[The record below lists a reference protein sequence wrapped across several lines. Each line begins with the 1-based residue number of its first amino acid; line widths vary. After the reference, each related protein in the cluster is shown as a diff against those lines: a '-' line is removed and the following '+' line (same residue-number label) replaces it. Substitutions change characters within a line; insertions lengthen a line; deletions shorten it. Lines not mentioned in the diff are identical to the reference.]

1 MLGRPFSIESKVMET
16 AIIVAL
22 IATAASLIASLW
34 SFIALRLNQRDI
46 ESLRFEL
53 AQQLAERNARRDYEY
68 EARKRLY
75 QEYEPLLFHLIEA
88 SENASNQIKRIAA
101 MSRNS
106 ELQPDS
112 PTSKNY
118 FLKACIYHLLVPCA
132 IFKLIKKRLTLVDL
146 LVDQRIYTQYIL
158 AKTLY
163 QSYADD
169 FLLASLYRPLEYSP
183 YVEGWRELRK
193 SKPQVFRRQGFP
205 IGRLDNALDSLI
217 LREEGKAEPV
227 YTIVSFGQFEQ
238 ELEKVAEEDYNSS
251 LGVAKDMFLNF
262 HPSTRPVL
270 WRILITQAL
279 IYRSIT
285 DVSYQKCIEV
295 NGSINRLINV
305 SEDEIKEFDWGCGGQ
320 EQERK
325 FNLEEPF
332 HVAKQYLK
340 LRVGPALKRRV
351 I

>member
-1 MLGRPFSIESKVMET
+1 MET
-16 AIIVAL
+16 AITVAL
-22 IATAASLIASLW
+22 IAAAVSLVTSLW

-46 ESLRFEL
+46 ESLRFEF

-88 SENASNQIKRIAA
+88 SENASNQIKRIAGMA
-101 MSRNS
+101 RSG
-106 ELQPDS
+106 ELQPES
-112 PTSKNY
+112 LSSKNY

-146 LVDQRIYTQYIL
+146 LVDQRIYSQYVL

-169 FLLASLYRPLEYSP
+169 FLLASLYSPLEYSP

-217 LREEGKAEPV
+217 VREEGKAEPV
-227 YTIVSFGQFEQ
+227 YTVVSFGQFEQ
-238 ELEKVAEEDYNSS
+238 ELEKVEEEDYNSS
-251 LGVAKDMFLNF
+251 LGVAKDIFLNF

-270 WRILITQAL
+270 WRILITQSR
-279 IYRSIT
+279 IYKSIT

-295 NGSINRLINV
+295 NTLINNLMNV
-305 SEDEIKEFDWGCGGQ
+305 SEEEIKEFDWRCGRR
-320 EQERK
+320 EQDRK
-325 FNLEEPF
+325 FNVEEPF
-332 HVAKQYLK
+332 NVAKTYLK
-340 LRVGPALKRRV
+340 LRVEPALKRG
-351 I
+351 II